1 MLNYWKADAF
11 RLLRAKSFW
20 LMTLLS
26 PAIYVVGIFMIS
38 GSGYSADT
46 HMSTIM
52 MVGVFAAIF
61 SGLGIYNAVY
71 SQDIKAGAMRV
82 AIGRGTGRT
91 QVVIAKFI
99 ESVVV
104 TVLAGAVLYV
114 IFRFVPLLFGVPAND
129 TLNKV
134 ILVTVLQ
141 FLLQT
146 VMYTS
151 LASIVSMARQESVT
165 ATVVYVLLAAGIVD
179 QILGLL
185 FKIEAVKAIV
195 GNAGA
200 YLPQTL
206 SNSLGSS
213 IVGMGGTVVV
223 SSVVV
228 YVCYV
233 AVSLVLASWV
243 FHKKELEF

>member
-1 MLNYWKADAF
+1 MLYYWKADAF
-11 RLLRAKSFW
+11 RLFRSASLW
-20 LMTLLS
+20 LMTLAA
-26 PAIYVVGIFMIS
+26 PVIDIAGVFMIS
-38 GSGYSADT
+38 GSSYSADT
-46 HMSTIM
+46 HMSIIM

-61 SGLGIYNAVY
+61 SGLGIYNTVY

-91 QVVIAKFI
+91 QVVIAKFV

-104 TVLAGAVLYV
+104 TAVASAVLYV
-114 IFRFVPLLFGVPAND
+114 IFRFLPLVFGVAENE

-134 ILVTVLQ
+134 ILVVVLQ

-179 QILGLL
+179 QIFGLL
-185 FKIEAVKAIV
+185 FKVDAIKSLV
-195 GNAGA
+195 GDAAA

-206 SNSLGSS
+206 SNSLGSE
-213 IVGMGGTVVV
+213 IVGMGG
-223 SSVVV
+223 SVTASAVIA
-228 YVCYV
+228 YACYV
-233 AVSLVLASWV
+233 VISLVLASWV
-243 FHKKELEF
+243 FRKKELEF